1 MVTLLVSGIGW
12 FAVRLF
18 RLPLAGEADINKL
31 TVLGLHAGEGAMPL
45 KREALGFALA
55 PLPVVAP
62 FTLLFGVIL
71 LDRTSDSGSVV
82 EAWLQLV
89 LASYGVAL
97 LIGLPV
103 HFALKRIG
111 RRSLRAYLVATT
123 LGVASIVGGTGLLQL
138 LLPPSAEQNPFGL
151 SVVSR
156 TGTVAMLGFEGL
168 ALAGAWIFWRV
179 SIRQRGH
186 ETTASNVAAG
196 A

>member
-1 MVTLLVSGIGW
+1 
-12 FAVRLF
+12 
-18 RLPLAGEADINKL
+18 
-31 TVLGLHAGEGAMPL
+31 MPL
-45 KREALGFALA
+45 KREAMGFALS
-55 PLPVVAP
+55 PLPIVAP

-71 LDRTSDSGSVV
+71 LDRPSDSGSVV
-82 EAWLQLV
+82 EAWFQLV

-111 RRSLRAYLVATT
+111 RRSLRAYMGATT
-123 LGVASIVGGTGLLQL
+123 LGVASIVGGTGFLQL

-156 TGTVAMLGFEGL
+156 TGTVAVLCFEGL